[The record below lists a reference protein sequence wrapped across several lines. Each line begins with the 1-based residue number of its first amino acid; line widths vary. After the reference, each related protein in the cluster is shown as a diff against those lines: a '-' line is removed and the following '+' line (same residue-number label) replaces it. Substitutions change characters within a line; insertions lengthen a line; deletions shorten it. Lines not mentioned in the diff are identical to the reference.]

1 MENFDW
7 KNLPFGYQKTD
18 YNVRCYYRNGE
29 WGKLEISSSEYVPIH
44 IAATCLH
51 YGQESFEGMKAFR
64 GKDGKVRIFRW
75 EENAKRMQRSADG
88 IMMAP
93 VPNELFLESIVTAI
107 KLNKEYIPP
116 FGEGAALYLRPLL
129 IGSGP
134 QVGVKPADEYLFMV
148 FVTPVGPY
156 FKEGFSPV
164 KVQISRDYDR
174 AAPRGT
180 GHIKVGG
187 NYAAGMKAGKRAHDE
202 GFATVLFLDS
212 KEQLYLDEAG
222 PANFFGIK
230 GNTYVTPKSD
240 SILPSI
246 TNMSLMTIAEDMGY
260 KVEKRQ
266 VPIEELS
273 EFDEVGACGTA
284 AVISP
289 LCCITDRDTGKRYDY
304 CKDGKAGPISTELY
318 TRLKAIQEGDA
329 EDKFGWN
336 YVVDLG
342 E

>member
-1 MENFDW
+1 MENIDW
-7 KNLPFGYQKTD
+7 KSLPFGYFKTD

-29 WGKLEISSSEYVPIH
+29 WGKLEISSSEYVSIH
-44 IAATCLH
+44 IAATALH

-64 GKDGKVRIFRW
+64 GADGKVRIFRW

-88 IMMAP
+88 IMMAE
-93 VPNELFLESIVTAI
+93 VPSELFNSAIVSAI
-107 KLNKEYIPP
+107 KLNKKYIPP
-116 FGEGAALYLRPLL
+116 YGEGAALYLRPLL
-129 IGSGP
+129 FGSGP
-134 QVGVKPADEYLFMV
+134 EVGVKPAKEYMFMV

-156 FKEGFSPV
+156 FKEGFNPV

-187 NYAAGMKAGKRAHDE
+187 NYAAGMKVVKRAQSE
-202 GFATVLFLDS
+202 GYGTVLFLDS
-212 KEQLYLDEAG
+212 KEQKYIDECG

-230 GNTYVTPKSD
+230 GKTYVTPKSD

-246 TNMSLMTIAEDMGY
+246 TNMSLMTLAEDMGLT
-260 KVEKRQ
+260 VERRHIP
-266 VPIEELS
+266 VEELT

-289 LCCITDRDTGKRYDY
+289 IGEIYDRDKDVHYRYCED
-304 CKDGKAGPISTELY
+304 CKAGPISTQLY
-318 TRLKAIQEGDA
+318 NRLKGIQEGVE

-336 YVVDLG
+336 YIVDLG